1 MRSSLRWTTAHLC
14 PHLGHRIRGIDPHRI
29 LVRLLRRA
37 TKAGGDGQACP
48 GLLVMAADAAY
59 LQKVSQLLTS
69 SSTPHLVVRGTPAS
83 PDLVRAC
90 LEQEDDL
97 APDLAWAAEDLLW
110 VQGLADSFAW
120 CSAHAEGAPATDA
133 RQVRLCA
140 ASDRIG
146 HRPAAGISGTSAC
159 RDCKSEE
166 DAVEPP
172 ADAGLAGALARMV
185 QRLLALLPHT
195 AGVTEQLVSAVLA
208 ACGRQMPCCAAESC
222 WSTGGCEADTHVHN
236 GRHSKSTCGAGQ
248 SWPEPMA
255 LWLWRSPAAQMPG
268 GCSVQP

>member
-1 MRSSLRWTTAHLC
+1 MTWPPTWPGLQKTCCGSRAWQTALPGVAHMQ
-14 PHLGHRIRGIDPHRI
+14 RGPRPQM
-29 LVRLLRRA
+29 LVRC
-37 TKAGGDGQACP
+37 G
-48 GLLVMAADAAY
+48 
-59 LQKVSQLLTS
+59 
-69 SSTPHLVVRGTPAS
+69 
-83 PDLVRAC
+83 
-90 LEQEDDL
+90 
-97 APDLAWAAEDLLW
+97 
-110 VQGLADSFAW
+110 
-120 CSAHAEGAPATDA
+120 
-133 RQVRLCA
+133 